1 VCRRAPPDRGW
12 GFQDAPPLTDLLN
25 LSYRSWWPN
34 NMIPPLIKI
43 LAFAVDVRASWCHV
57 TQPNQQRFCTPS
69 FCEKHLNS
77 ESSDYLPLWPNGS
90 DSIYILWIGGIAISS
105 LYVNTLLLYSA
116 LPIILQETLAC
127 KNVDPHLVSLIKNY
141 GILVSNNV
149 DMTW

>member
-1 VCRRAPPDRGW
+1 MCRRAPPDRGW

-25 LSYRSWWPN
+25 LTYRSWWPN

-43 LAFAVDVRASWCHV
+43 LAFAVDVRAMWCHV

-105 LYVNTLLLYSA
+105 LYVNTLLLYEQTRSDK
-116 LPIILQETLAC
+116 LSGRYFEVNMD
-127 KNVDPHLVSLIKNY
+127 KNDIASYYMISLNAKPSFLI
-141 GILVSNNV
+141 
-149 DMTW
+149 